1 MIEILTLAIF
11 YWTKKLYKEIYE
23 NTLIYNVSY
32 KTSTCAKLLHIRFDK
47 IDVLI
52 KIHEKI
58 RYLVLFDYSY
68 CDKICDKTKYLISQK
83 VILQIV
89 SIIVLQESELTHI
102 VLYLYKNIDFS

>member
-32 KTSTCAKLLHIRFDK
+32 KTSTCAKLLHIRFDE

-83 VILQIV
+83 SDITD
-89 SIIVLQESELTHI
+89 SINHSFARIR
-102 VLYLYKNIDFS
+102 IDSYRSLSI

>member
-83 VILQIV
+83 SDIRD
-89 SIIVLQESELTHI
+89 SINHSFARIR
-102 VLYLYKNIDFS
+102 IDSYRSLSI